1 MNAGGCILK
10 LPNGVTGFY
19 NAKHNKPPTID
30 GKQFKQQCFSI
41 IKRNNGKVLEFIEP
55 QFATNFLNV
64 EVKVFNKHLHI
75 LLNEHYPFLA
85 FASFVDF
92 ENIIFIDEP
101 ELSKQFSPFYKVL
114 GMEELNEQL
123 YIKEGTGKIIFKN
136 DNELNS
142 AELEQIAYWK
152 PKSTGEVIFNF
163 WD

>member
-1 MNAGGCILK
+1 MK
-10 LPNGVTGFY
+10 LPKGVTGFY
-19 NAKHNKPPTID
+19 NAKYNKPPTID

-55 QFATNFLNV
+55 QFATNFLNL
-64 EVKVFNKHLHI
+64 EVKVFNNHLHI

-92 ENIIFIDEP
+92 ENINFIDEP
-101 ELSKQFSPFYKVL
+101 ELLKQFSPFYKVL
-114 GMEELNEQL
+114 GMEELNEPL
-123 YIKEGTGKIIFKN
+123 YIKEDTGKIILKN

-152 PKSTGEVIFNF
+152 PKSVGEVIYNF